1 MAPLDDRLEWGVW
14 GLLSASRD
22 VETRTLLRRAYGL
35 FRDVETPDRELVER
49 CIAAYGQQGDDGKW
63 RLRDED
69 TLVRRQAD
77 QTLLVAQL
85 VDAGHRLGFKVHVGR
100 DLERRALPEAYQGRG
115 AALADLM
122 TEEERASDIGRIS
135 RIHSD
140 ALEYIDC
147 AWYDKGRMVFLWQIE
162 WTARLYRS
170 VVALGEAVPD
180 EDRVFRFFAI
190 ADERRPLAEF
200 KLRRAAGTA
209 ELVRRRGWRFVKW
222 GPLRSWAT
230 RPDVAL
236 DLLEPVLGLSPE
248 MEQTGQQLAFRW

>member
-1 MAPLDDRLEWGVW
+1 
-14 GLLSASRD
+14 

-49 CIAAYGQQGDDGKW
+49 CIAAYGHQSDDGRW

-69 TLVRRQAD
+69 ALARRQAD
-77 QTLLVAQL
+77 QTLLAIQL
-85 VDAGHRLGFKVHVGR
+85 LDAGRRLGFKVHVGR
-100 DLERRALPEAYQGRG
+100 DLEHRALPETHHDRG
-115 AALADLM
+115 TVLGDLM
-122 TEEERASDIGRIS
+122 TDAERAADIS
-135 RIHSD
+135 QVARIHSD
-140 ALEYIDC
+140 ALDYVDC
-147 AWYDKGRMVFLWQIE
+147 LWYDKGRTVFLWQLE
-162 WTARLYRS
+162 WTARLHRS
-170 VVALGEAVPD
+170 VIALGEAVPD

-190 ADERRPLAEF
+190 ADERRALAEF

-209 ELVRRRGWRFVKW
+209 DVVRRRGWRFVKW

-248 MEQTGQQLAFRW
+248 VEQTGQQLAFRW